1 MESFEADRTTLRL
14 CDEGQCAEDLS
25 SVPCGSGDEIL
36 HEIALL
42 LIEADV
48 RRQVERRCE
57 DAAKPFGVGV
67 GARVPIGAPLFD
79 QSALVGPS
87 FRHPGLE
94 AVVSVHHPSLVFAIV
109 GVRDC
114 S

>member
-1 MESFEADRTTLRL
+1 MR
-14 CDEGQCAEDLS
+14 
-25 SVPCGSGDEIL
+25 
-36 HEIALL
+36 
-42 LIEADV
+42 
-48 RRQVERRCE
+48 
-57 DAAKPFGVGV
+57 GV